1 MENLP
6 EFGDPNAPETDPQ
19 PPRKPR
25 PKPVKKPMRMTT
37 KQVIKVAF
45 PKKRRKVVAK
55 KSLIVSGTG
64 LNVAQIIMAHAQIEA
79 LLAPLSKTERKAM
92 LGMFNK

>member
-1 MENLP
+1 MTQQDLP
-6 EFGDPNAPETDPQ
+6 SFDPPPQ
-19 PPRKPR
+19 QDNPVPPRKPR
-25 PKPVKKPMRMTT
+25 PKPTRAR
-37 KQVIKVAF
+37 KVAT
-45 PKKRRKVVAK
+45 PAKKRRHRKVTAK
-55 KSLIVSGTG
+55 KTLVVSGTG